1 MMKYFL
7 GAVLVLSLC
16 LTLPVLAVAGGDAET
31 GKAIFGKKCASCHGK
46 DGSGNPK
53 MAKMLKVELAVNTES
68 VAGMSDDDLTK
79 LLTEGRGKKKPVK
92 GLSDDDMKNVIAYVR
107 TLKK

>member
-1 MMKYFL
+1 MKYFL
-7 GAVLVLSLC
+7 GAALVLSLC
-16 LTLPVLAVAGGDAET
+16 LTLPVLAVAGGDAEA
-31 GKAIFGKKCASCHGK
+31 GKALYGKKCASCHGK

-53 MAKMLKVELAVNTES
+53 MAKMLKVELAINTDA
-68 VAGMSDDDLTK
+68 VAAMSGEAIAK

-92 GLSDDDMKNVIAYVR
+92 GLSGDDMKNVIAYVR

>member
-1 MMKYFL
+1 MKYFL

-16 LTLPVLAVAGGDAET
+16 LTLPVLAVAGGDAQA

>member
-1 MMKYFL
+1 MKYFL

-16 LTLPVLAVAGGDAET
+16 LILPVLAVAGGDAEA
-31 GKAIFGKKCASCHGK
+31 GKTLFKKKCAICHAA
-46 DGSGNPK
+46 DGTGNPK
-53 MAKMLKVELAVNTES
+53 MAKMLKVGLAINTDA
-68 VAGMSDDDLTK
+68 VAAMSDEAIAK

-92 GLSDDDMKNVIAYVR
+92 GLSDDDRNNVIAYLR

>member
-16 LTLPVLAVAGGDAET
+16 LTLPVLAVAGGDAEA

-79 LLTEGRGKKKPVK
+79 LLTEGRGKK
-92 GLSDDDMKNVIAYVR
+92 MR